1 LHAIFL
7 CRSPAKL
14 CLTDCVP
21 LFTAIF
27 YLTKE
32 QLLWYKKFIESAKSR
47 ARQMQE
53 AYAIVADSFVLERK
67 ISIEL
72 LEEAVDVNSPE
83 IVLNKNNCNILKTSI
98 L

>member
-1 LHAIFL
+1 MHTIFL
-7 CRSPAKL
+7 CRSPAEI
-14 CLTDCVP
+14 CLAHRVSV
-21 LFTAIF
+21 FTAIF

-32 QLLWYKKFIESAKSR
+32 QLLWYKKFIEYTRSW

-53 AYAIVADSFVLERK
+53 AYAIVAESFVLESK

-83 IVLNKNNCNILKTSI
+83 IVLNKHSCNVLSINIL
-98 L
+98 